1 MCPIDQ
7 ATNDFPKKL
16 NGTNEDIDL
25 YINCMNDTQIFYYG
39 HSVLEAYIPSLIRGH
54 NIIKTIN
61 GIDPELIFDIDETSA
76 EIMFKFKYKDSDQ
89 IIPLL
94 KPRTLAA
101 GRSPFSSR
109 NLPKSDYTIP
119 DEELQ
124 SYKDI
129 IANLPRERSLRVGY
143 ITNQYLKSLCKKKGG
158 YEKMKEDMK
167 LNIPKGKEYIHSI
180 GKWDEYIK
188 YIETELDGRKYDYR
202 RNA

>member
-167 LNIPKGKEYIHSI
+167 LKMLKGKEYIHSI

-188 YIETELDGRKYDYR
+188 YIETELAKEKI
-202 RNA
+202 